1 MHIFAKYMYKNT
13 IMKTKVQRLSAIKK
27 IVKTEKISSQ
37 DELLKKLNK
46 EGYQLTQA
54 TLSRDLKYL
63 RVGKIPDDRIGYIY
77 KLPGEER
84 DQEREIKTEGFPLNG
99 FVSLEFGSGLGVMKT
114 LPGYASSLASA
125 IDQTHPFEILGTV
138 AGDDTILI
146 VPRDGASRNDVSNKL
161 AGLFPEFQE
170 Q

>member
-1 MHIFAKYMYKNT
+1 
-13 IMKTKVQRLSAIKK
+13 MKTKVQRLSAIKR
-27 IVKTEKISSQ
+27 IVETKKISSQ

-63 RVGKIPDDRIGYIY
+63 RVGKIPDDRKGYIY
-77 KLPGEER
+77 KLPGEGK
-84 DQEREIKTEGFPLNG
+84 DQEIPVMTDEFPLNG

-146 VPRDGASRNDVSNKL
+146 VPRDGASRNDVSNTL
-161 AGLFPEFQE
+161 ARLFPELQE
-170 Q
+170 

>member
-1 MHIFAKYMYKNT
+1 
-13 IMKTKVQRLSAIKK
+13 MKTKVQRLSAIKR
-27 IVKTEKISSQ
+27 IVETKKVSSQ

-63 RVGKIPDDRIGYIY
+63 RVGKVPDDRKGYIY
-77 KLPGEER
+77 KLPEEGK
-84 DQEREIKTEGFPLNG
+84 DQKRAVKTDEFPLHG

-125 IDQTHPFEILGTV
+125 IDQVHLFEILGTV

-146 VPRDGASRNDVSNKL
+146 VPRDGASRNDVSNTL
-161 AGLFPEFQE
+161 AGLFPELQG
-170 Q
+170 

>member
-1 MHIFAKYMYKNT
+1 
-13 IMKTKVQRLSAIKK
+13 MKTKVQRLSAIKR
-27 IVKTEKISSQ
+27 IVETKKISSQ
-37 DELLKKLNK
+37 DELLKKLNN

-63 RVGKIPDDRIGYIY
+63 RVGKIPDDRKGYIY
-77 KLPGEER
+77 KLPGEGK
-84 DQEREIKTEGFPLNG
+84 DQEIPVMTDEFPLNG

-146 VPRDGASRNDVSNKL
+146 VPRDGASRNDVSNTL
-161 AGLFPEFQE
+161 ARLFPELQE
-170 Q
+170 

>member
-1 MHIFAKYMYKNT
+1 MYIFAKEMYEYT
-13 IMKTKVQRLSAIKK
+13 VMKTKVQRWSAIKR
-27 IVKTEKISSQ
+27 IVETENVSSQ

-46 EGYQLTQA
+46 EGYQITQA

-63 RVGKIPDDRIGYIY
+63 RVGKIPDDRKGYIY
-77 KLPGEER
+77 KLPGEGK
-84 DQEREIKTEGFPLNG
+84 DQEIQVETDRFPLNG

-114 LPGYASSLASA
+114 LPGYASGLASA

-146 VPRDGASRNDVSNKL
+146 VPRDGASRNDVSNAL
-161 AGLFPEFQE
+161 AGLFPELQG
-170 Q
+170 

>member
-1 MHIFAKYMYKNT
+1 MHIFANEMYKYT
-13 IMKTKVQRLSAIKK
+13 IMKTKIQRLSAIKR
-27 IVKTEKISSQ
+27 IVEIEKISSQ

-63 RVGKIPDDRIGYIY
+63 RVGKIPDDRKGYIY
-77 KLPGEER
+77 KLPGEGT
-84 DQEREIKTEGFPLNG
+84 DQEILVKTDGFPLSG
-99 FVSLEFGSGLGVMKT
+99 FVSLKFGSGLGVMKT

-146 VPRDGASRNDVSNKL
+146 VPRDGASRNDVSNTL
-161 AGLFPEFQE
+161 AGLFPELQE
-170 Q
+170 

>member
-1 MHIFAKYMYKNT
+1 MNKYT
-13 IMKTKVQRLSAIKK
+13 IMKTKVQRLSAIKR
-27 IVKTEKISSQ
+27 IVETKKISSQ

-63 RVGKIPDDRIGYIY
+63 RVGKIPDDRKGYIY
-77 KLPGEER
+77 KLPGEGK
-84 DQEREIKTEGFPLNG
+84 DQEIPVMTDEFPLNG

-146 VPRDGASRNDVSNKL
+146 VPRDGASRNDVSNTL
-161 AGLFPEFQE
+161 ARLFPELQE
-170 Q
+170 